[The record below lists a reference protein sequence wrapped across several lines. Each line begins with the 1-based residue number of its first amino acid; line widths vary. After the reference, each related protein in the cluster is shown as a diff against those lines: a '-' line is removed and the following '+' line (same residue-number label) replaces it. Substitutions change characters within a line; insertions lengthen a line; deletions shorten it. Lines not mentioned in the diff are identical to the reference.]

1 MAGYKTGG
9 LKCIANSAGVSE
21 WVLFSEDALA
31 TAIGS
36 GYITDAGPGAS
47 GKGAPGRGLRLFDK
61 VTIYSGVDSALN
73 PTSVS
78 KVTPAYVS
86 AVSGTTGAGTLAV
99 VALS

>member
-9 LKCIANSAGVSE
+9 LKCITNSAGVSE
-21 WVLFSEDALA
+21 WALFSEDDLA
-31 TAIGS
+31 TATGS
-36 GYITDAGPGAS
+36 SYVTDAGPAAS
-47 GKGAPGRGLRLFDK
+47 GKGAPGRGMKLFDR
-61 VTIYSGVDSALN
+61 VTIYSGVDSATA

-86 AVSGTTGAGTLAV
+86 ALSASTGAATLAV